1 MNIIIPNKPFYQM
14 DLQELR
20 AYFIKATGMDLQELR
35 AYFIKATGKLER
47 KKKTRRKYR
56 TKRRKTARK

>member
-14 DLQELR
+14 DLQEL
-20 AYFIKATGMDLQELR
+20 T

>member
-1 MNIIIPNKPFYQM
+1 MPNKPFYQM

-20 AYFIKATGMDLQELR
+20 AYFIKVNE
-35 AYFIKATGKLER
+35 KLER
-47 KKKTRRKYR
+47 KRKTRRKYK

>member
-20 AYFIKATGMDLQELR
+20 AYFIKAN
-35 AYFIKATGKLER
+35 GKLER

>member
-1 MNIIIPNKPFYQM
+1 MNFIMPNKPFYQ
-14 DLQELR
+14 
-20 AYFIKATGMDLQELR
+20 MDLQELR

>member
-14 DLQELR
+14 NLEELR
-20 AYFIKATGMDLQELR
+20 AYFIK
-35 AYFIKATGKLER
+35 ISGKLER
-47 KKKTRRKYR
+47 RRKTRRKYR

>member
-20 AYFIKATGMDLQELR
+20 AYFIKATG
-35 AYFIKATGKLER
+35 KLER
-47 KKKTRRKYR
+47 KKKTRRKYKI
-56 TKRRKTARK
+56 KRRKTARK

>member
-1 MNIIIPNKPFYQM
+1 MHFIMPNKPFYLM

-20 AYFIKATGMDLQELR
+20 AYFIKVN
-35 AYFIKATGKLER
+35 GKLER
-47 KKKTRRKYR
+47 KRKTRRKYK

>member
-1 MNIIIPNKPFYQM
+1 MHFIMPNKPFYQM

-20 AYFIKATGMDLQELR
+20 AYFIKVN
-35 AYFIKATGKLER
+35 GKLER
-47 KKKTRRKYR
+47 KRKTPRKYK

>member
-20 AYFIKATGMDLQELR
+20 AYFIKVN
-35 AYFIKATGKLER
+35 GKLER
-47 KKKTRRKYR
+47 KRKTRRKYK
-56 TKRRKTARK
+56 TKRRKLRENNLALIYNVRWST

>member
-1 MNIIIPNKPFYQM
+1 MNFIMPNKPFYQI

-20 AYFIKATGMDLQELR
+20 AYFIKVN
-35 AYFIKATGKLER
+35 GKLER
-47 KKKTRRKYR
+47 KRKTRRKYK

>member
-1 MNIIIPNKPFYQM
+1 MNFITPNKPFYQM

-20 AYFIKATGMDLQELR
+20 AYFIEVN
-35 AYFIKATGKLER
+35 GKLER
-47 KKKTRRKYR
+47 KRKTRRKYK

>member
-1 MNIIIPNKPFYQM
+1 MGKIYIPEIPFYQM
-14 DLQELR
+14 NLN
-20 AYFIKATGMDLQELR
+20 ELR

>member
-1 MNIIIPNKPFYQM
+1 MNFIMPNKPFHQM

-20 AYFIKATGMDLQELR
+20 AYFIKVN
-35 AYFIKATGKLER
+35 GKLER
-47 KKKTRRKYR
+47 KRKTKRKYK

>member
-20 AYFIKATGMDLQELR
+20 AYFIKT
-35 AYFIKATGKLER
+35 TGKLER
-47 KKKTRRKYR
+47 KRKTRRKYK
-56 TKRRKTARK
+56 TKKRKTARK

>member
-20 AYFIKATGMDLQELR
+20 AYFIKVN
-35 AYFIKATGKLER
+35 GKLER
-47 KKKTRRKYR
+47 KNKTRRKYK